1 MSFKAL
7 NIRFLFLLSVA
18 ISTLLSC
25 QRVINVD
32 ISSASQQLV
41 IEGNLTDRQ
50 GVQTVTISRSVPY
63 TNTNVFP
70 TVSGASVVIND
81 ASGTTYRFAE
91 TQPGTYT
98 INNVKGKALTFYVLT
113 VKADGKTYYA
123 GSTMPFAVNL
133 DSLTL
138 VSQTFGSKSV
148 TSVVVNY
155 QDPPSVANQYRFI
168 MYVNGVQVKRVFVE
182 NDQLSDGRAVASTLY
197 EQDID
202 LKKGDKVDV
211 DMQCIDQDVYNYWN
225 SLSNQ
230 GGNSPQNSATPSNPP
245 SNFGDNALGYFS
257 AHTIQRKTIII
268 P

>member
-1 MSFKAL
+1 MCVNVL
-7 NIRFLFLLSVA
+7 NIRFLLMALFA
-18 ISTLLSC
+18 TLALTSC

-32 ISSASQQLV
+32 INSASQQLV
-41 IEGNLTDRQ
+41 IEGNLTDHQ
-50 GVQTVTISRSVPY
+50 GIQTVTISKTVPY
-63 TNTNVFP
+63 SNTNVFP
-70 TVSGASVVIND
+70 TVSGASVIVND
-81 ASGTTYRFAE
+81 ASGTTYKFTE

-98 INNVKGKALTFYVLT
+98 INNMKGKALTFYVLT
-113 VKADGKTYYA
+113 VKAEGKTYYA

-138 VSQTFGSKSV
+138 VSQTFGSKNV
-148 TSVVVNY
+148 ITVVVNY
-155 QDPPSVANQYRFI
+155 QDPATIANQYRFI

-182 NDQLSDGRAVASTLY
+182 NDQLSDGRAVTSMLY
-197 EQDID
+197 QQDIEI
-202 LKKGDKVDV
+202 KKGDKIDV
-211 DMQCIDQDVYNYWN
+211 DMQCIDQDMYNYWN

-245 SNFGDNALGYFS
+245 SNLDNNALGYFS